1 MAGFEELH
9 KFPLD
14 ARIGGCFP
22 VLQVIHVAFKKRVFR
37 EQFDH
42 AEGSAACSGD
52 VHPAVFVAFY
62 DVEDFGSTTD
72 ASNAF
77 GKREE
82 HAEFRFFLETVFHH
96 LAVTR
101 FENMQGHFSAGE
113 KDDVQRKQRNAF
125 RPHGSQTTM
134 IPDVANDGDES
145 WLRNSSIG
153 LGVDKM
159 AHFTK
164 VTRCL
169 HPWALSLPIN
179 QAFSSHLAARL

>member
-1 MAGFEELH
+1 
-9 KFPLD
+9 
-14 ARIGGCFP
+14 
-22 VLQVIHVAFKKRVFR
+22 
-37 EQFDH
+37 
-42 AEGSAACSGD
+42 
-52 VHPAVFVAFY
+52 
-62 DVEDFGSTTD
+62 
-72 ASNAF
+72 
-77 GKREE
+77 
-82 HAEFRFFLETVFHH
+82 
-96 LAVTR
+96 
-101 FENMQGHFSAGE
+101 MQGHFSAGE

-159 AHFTK
+159 AQFTK
-164 VTRCL
+164 VTRCP